1 MPRTCP
7 SPPADQDR
15 SADIPCYRR
24 TVRSYLSSRG
34 PLYWNRIQQEASDRW
49 LTDGSRGL
57 RGMTR
62 TPPPLS
68 DHECATL
75 VAALVET
82 TGGRW
87 PATQT
92 RIARLLTRLDIDG
105 NTPEMARKIHTLIAD
120 PDWPAHALEIE
131 SSATEWWLQASR

>member
-1 MPRTCP
+1 
-7 SPPADQDR
+7 
-15 SADIPCYRR
+15 
-24 TVRSYLSSRG
+24 
-34 PLYWNRIQQEASDRW
+34 
-49 LTDGSRGL
+49 
-57 RGMTR
+57 MTR

-105 NTPEMARKIHTLIAD
+105 NAPEMARKIHTLIAD